1 MSAIPGPVSES
12 EVTAPSVEVGEKIAD
27 ISEKKKEAFYTATQF
42 QLMWWKF
49 RRHRTAMMG
58 TVVLGFFVF
67 AMLFAEFLA
76 PYGSQSRNSDYL
88 FGEPQGFHLF
98 DESGK
103 FIGPFVYGMATK
115 FDKETMKLVLTEDTS
130 EIHKVK
136 FFAKGEPYKMWGLF
150 KGSLHLFAAE
160 DSHLH
165 LFGTDSLG
173 RDVFSRTLFGTRTS
187 LSIGLLGVVIS
198 FTVGL
203 AIGGLSGYMG
213 GPVDNFLQ
221 RTIEFIRSIPTLPL
235 WMSLAAILPKEWSPL
250 RVYFSV
256 TVILGFLTWTTLA
269 RRVRGKLISMRE
281 EDFVFAARIAGSSES
296 RIIWRHM
303 LPAFLSYIIVDLT
316 ISFPA
321 MILGET
327 TLSFI
332 GLGLR
337 EPVVSWGVLL
347 QQAQNIKAIEQHPW
361 LFIPAIFVVVSVLAF
376 SLVGDGMRDA
386 ADPYSQ

>member
-1 MSAIPGPVSES
+1 MSLPSQGPQPKTESNIPTLDVKDNLKRES
-12 EVTAPSVEVGEKIAD
+12 Y
-27 ISEKKKEAFYTATQF
+27 YTATQL

-49 RRHRTAMMG
+49 RRHRMAILG
-58 TVVLGFFVF
+58 TFVLGIFVF
-67 AMLFAEFLA
+67 IMLFCEFLA
-76 PYGSQSRNSDYL
+76 PYYSQSRDSDYI
-88 FGEPQGFHLF
+88 FGAPQKVHLYD
-98 DESGK
+98 DEGV
-103 FIGPFVYGMATK
+103 FQGPFVYGTTTK
-115 FDKETMKLVLTEDTS
+115 FNKETLQLDLIEDKER
-130 EIHKVK
+130 IQKVK
-136 FFAKGEPYKMWGLF
+136 FFAKGEPYELWGIF
-150 KGSLHLFAAE
+150 KLERHLFTV
-160 DSHLH
+160 DDGYIH

-187 LSIGLLGVVIS
+187 LSIGLIGVVIS
-198 FTVGL
+198 FVVGL
-203 AIGGLSGYMG
+203 IAGGISGYFG
-213 GPVDNFLQ
+213 GIIDDAIQ
-221 RTIEFIRSIPTLPL
+221 RLIEFIRSIPTYPL
-235 WMSLAAILPKEWSPL
+235 WMSFAAVLPKEWSPL
-250 RVYFSV
+250 RVYFAV
-256 TVILGFLTWTTLA
+256 TLILGFLTWTTLA

-281 EDFVFAARIAGSSES
+281 EDFVFAARLAGSNDL

-316 ISFPA
+316 VSFPA

-347 QQAQNIKAIEQHPW
+347 QASQNVNAIEQHPW
-361 LFIPAIFVVVSVLAF
+361 LFFPAVFVVISVLAF

>member
-1 MSAIPGPVSES
+1 MSQLPSTSPIETKSILPDLNSE
-12 EVTAPSVEVGEKIAD
+12 
-27 ISEKKKEAFYTATQF
+27 EKKKEAYYTATQL

-49 RRHRTAMMG
+49 RRHRTAIIG
-58 TVVLGFFVF
+58 TFVLGIFVF
-67 AMLFAEFLA
+67 IMVFCEFLA
-76 PYGSQSRNSDYL
+76 PYGSQSRDGDYL
-88 FGEPQGFHLF
+88 FGGPQKIHFK
-98 DESGK
+98 DASGK
-103 FIGPFVYGMATK
+103 FIGPFIYSMTTK
-115 FDKETMKLVLTEDTS
+115 FNAETMQLDLTEDTS
-130 EIHKVK
+130 TPHKLL
-136 FFAKGEPYKMWGLF
+136 FFAKGEPYKLWGF
-150 KGSLHLFAAE
+150 IKGNLHLLIVE
-160 DSHLH
+160 DGYIHF
-165 LFGTDSLG
+165 FGTDSLG
-173 RDVFSRTLFGTRTS
+173 RDVFSRTLYGIRTS
-187 LSIGLLGVVIS
+187 MSIGLLGVFIS
-198 FTVGL
+198 FVVGL
-203 AIGGLSGYMG
+203 SLGGVSGYFG
-213 GPVDNFLQ
+213 GMFDNIIQ
-221 RTIEFIRSIPTLPL
+221 RLIEFIRSIPTLPL

-250 RVYFSV
+250 NVYFAV

-281 EDFVFAARIAGSSES
+281 EDFVFAARLAGSNDL

-337 EPVVSWGVLL
+337 EPVVSLGVLL
-347 QQAQNIKAIEQHPW
+347 QAAQNIKAIEQHPW
-361 LFIPAIFVVVSVLAF
+361 LFIPAIFVVISVLAF

>member
-1 MSAIPGPVSES
+1 MNTTTNPTNTSGSKINELNSEQ
-12 EVTAPSVEVGEKIAD
+12 
-27 ISEKKKEAFYTATQF
+27 KKKEAYYTATQL

-49 RRHRTAMMG
+49 RKHRVAIIG
-58 TVVLGFFVF
+58 SYVLGIFVF
-67 AMLFAEFLA
+67 IMLFCEFLA
-76 PYGSQSRNSDYL
+76 PYGSQSRDGDYL
-88 FGEPQGFHLF
+88 FGGPQKIHFSNENG
-98 DESGK
+98 D
-103 FIGPFVYGMATK
+103 FIGPFVYSMTTQ
-115 FDKETMKLVLTEDTS
+115 FNKETMQLDLTEDKTTP
-130 EIHKVK
+130 HKIM
-136 FFAKGEPYKMWGLF
+136 FFSKGEPYKMWGIF
-150 KGSLHLFAAE
+150 KSDFHFFAVP
-160 DSHLH
+160 DGYLH

-173 RDVFSRTLFGTRTS
+173 RDVFSRTLYGIRTS
-187 LSIGLLGVVIS
+187 MTIGLLGVCIS
-198 FTVGL
+198 FLVGL
-203 AIGGLSGYMG
+203 SLGGISGYFG
-213 GPVDNFLQ
+213 GAIDTIIQ
-221 RTIEFIRSIPTLPL
+221 RIIEFIRSIPTIPL

-250 RVYFSV
+250 RVYFAV
-256 TVILGFLTWTTLA
+256 TIILGFLTWTTLA

-281 EDFVFAARIAGSSES
+281 EDFVFAARLAGSDDL

-337 EPVVSWGVLL
+337 EPVVSLGVLL
-347 QQAQNIKAIEQHPW
+347 QAAQNIKAIEEHPW
-361 LFIPAIFVVVSVLAF
+361 LFIPAIFVVISVLAF

>member
-1 MSAIPGPVSES
+1 MSIPSQNPQPEF
-12 EVTAPSVEVGEKIAD
+12 ETAVPPLELNAD
-27 ISEKKKEAFYTATQF
+27 VKKETYYTATQL

-49 RRHRTAMMG
+49 RRHRLAIIG
-58 TVVLGFFVF
+58 TIVLGIFVVI
-67 AMLFAEFLA
+67 MLFCEFLS
-76 PYGSQSRNSDYL
+76 PYYSQSRNSNYI
-88 FGEPQGFHLF
+88 FGEPQKIHLF
-98 DESGK
+98 DDEGT
-103 FIGPFVYGMATK
+103 FQGPFVYGVATK
-115 FDKETMKLVLTEDTS
+115 FNKETMQLDLIEDR
-130 EIHKVK
+130 ENIQKIK
-136 FFAKGEPYKMWGLF
+136 FFAKGEPYKLWGLF
-150 KGSLHLFAAE
+150 KMERHLFTVE
-160 DSHLH
+160 DGFIH

-173 RDVFSRTLFGTRTS
+173 RDVFSRTLYGTRTS
-187 LSIGLLGVVIS
+187 LSIGLIGVVIS
-198 FTVGL
+198 FVVGL
-203 AIGGLSGYMG
+203 ILGGISGYFG
-213 GPVDNFLQ
+213 GFLDNAIQ
-221 RTIEFIRSIPTLPL
+221 RLIEFIRSIPLYPL
-235 WMSLAAILPKEWSPL
+235 WMSFAAILPKEWSPL
-250 RVYFSV
+250 RVYFAV
-256 TVILGFLTWTTLA
+256 TLILGFLTWTTLA

-281 EDFVFAARIAGSSES
+281 EDFVFAARLAGSSDA

-316 ISFPA
+316 VSFPA

-347 QQAQNIKAIEQHPW
+347 QASQNVKAIEQHPW

>member
-1 MSAIPGPVSES
+1 MTDKNTPLENNRKPAIQLNN
-12 EVTAPSVEVGEKIAD
+12 KD
-27 ISEKKKEAFYTATQF
+27 QKKEAFYTATQL

-49 RRHRTAMMG
+49 RRHRAAIIG
-58 TVVLGFFVF
+58 SLVLGIFLFIMIFCEFV
-67 AMLFAEFLA
+67 A
-76 PYGSQSRNSDYL
+76 PYGSQSRDSSYL
-88 FGEPQGFHLF
+88 FGRPQKIRYTNLEGDFV
-98 DESGK
+98 
-103 FIGPFVYGMATK
+103 GPFVYRIETK
-115 FDKETMKLVLTEDTS
+115 FDIETMQLIPTEDTDVS
-130 EIHKVK
+130 YKIK
-136 FFAKGEPYKMWGLF
+136 FFSRGEPYKLWGLF
-150 KGSLHLFAAE
+150 KTDLHLFTTGTE
-160 DSHLH
+160 GFVH
-165 LFGTDSLG
+165 LFGTDNLG
-173 RDVFSRTLFGTRTS
+173 RDVFSRIMYGTRTS
-187 LSIGLLGVVIS
+187 LSIGLLGVFIS
-198 FTVGL
+198 FIVGL
-203 AIGGLSGYMG
+203 SLGGISGYFG
-213 GPVDNFLQ
+213 GIFDNILQ
-221 RTIEFIRSIPTLPL
+221 RLIEFIRSIPTLPL

-250 RVYFSV
+250 RVYFAV

-281 EDFVFAARIAGSSES
+281 EDFVFAAKISGSSNA

-316 ISFPA
+316 VSFPA

-347 QQAQNIKAIEQHPW
+347 QASQNVQAIMQQPW
-361 LFIPAIFVVVSVLAF
+361 LFYPAIFVVVSVLAF

>member
-1 MSAIPGPVSES
+1 MSEFPSTSNLKPKTILPDLNSE
-12 EVTAPSVEVGEKIAD
+12 
-27 ISEKKKEAFYTATQF
+27 EKKKEAYYTATQL

-49 RRHRTAMMG
+49 RRHRTAIIG
-58 TVVLGFFVF
+58 TFVLGIFVF
-67 AMLFAEFLA
+67 IMAFCEFLA
-76 PYGSQSRNSDYL
+76 PYGSQSRDGDYL
-88 FGEPQGFHLF
+88 FGGPQKIHFT
-98 DESGK
+98 DANGK
-103 FIGPFVYGMATK
+103 FIGPFIYSMTTK
-115 FDKETMKLVLTEDTS
+115 FNAETMQLDLTEDTTTP
-130 EIHKVK
+130 HKFL
-136 FFAKGEPYKMWGLF
+136 FFAKGEPYKLWGLL
-150 KGSLHLFAAE
+150 KGNLHLFNVE
-160 DSHLH
+160 DGYIHF
-165 LFGTDSLG
+165 FGTDSLG
-173 RDVFSRTLFGTRTS
+173 RDVFSRTLYGIRTS
-187 LSIGLLGVVIS
+187 MSIGLLGVFIS
-198 FTVGL
+198 FIVGL
-203 AIGGLSGYMG
+203 SLGGVSGYFG
-213 GPVDNFLQ
+213 GMFDNIIQ
-221 RTIEFIRSIPTLPL
+221 RLIEFIRSIPTLPL

-250 RVYFSV
+250 NVYFAV

-281 EDFVFAARIAGSSES
+281 EDFVFAARLAGSNDL

-337 EPVVSWGVLL
+337 EPVVSLGVLL
-347 QQAQNIKAIEQHPW
+347 QAAQNIKAIEQHPW
-361 LFIPAIFVVVSVLAF
+361 LFIPAIFVVISVLAF